1 MVGTQVLSQ
10 GVKKD
15 YRSRSNLNLSAGNDT
30 DWWQATTNSIGT
42 TFNGTTF
49 VTPKP
54 SARNTGKLSTIS
66 NFALANPD
74 YTAAVP
80 TEVSVFGRQLLDIQK
95 ILSCIVYKI
104 DDISDRSITFDASST
119 SVVDV
124 SNNRLT
130 LTNHGLLEGQR
141 VTYKAGGDRF
151 QDARDLIIA
160 NIDYIVEE
168 TIGDL
173 NATYPTLNYSGATC
187 ARDTRL
193 VIAAWANDLKYGGNY
208 FTLAATNSYVG
219 GVVSQGNAYIDAGNL
234 LKDNKNL
241 IAAEAVYQMLQDA
254 TVGIPSG
261 YAGVPGGDQN
271 CIDDIV
277 DVVEAIAYNL
287 TYGANSEVWDAA
299 NYYVNTVH
307 LDGEETQSI
316 WAFNKAK
323 ELAAS
328 IIINQDVTITGN
340 HGYTQV
346 KNTGVT
352 FDAAICATVDSAM
365 DTLFNIV
372 TTAISTD
379 SLSTV
384 TRTNPVNYIRHIAG
398 EETETIFAFNKA
410 RDLCNLAVTNS
421 LPAGTYTNRLPQTD
435 LSITTDSGG
444 CTDVKSAITTL
455 AGIITNGIDNPST
468 LPVSNTGNYPNNRT
482 GTPVGG
488 LTHDGTYYVK
498 YVDANTIELATTDG
512 GNAID
517 ITSVGTG
524 VGHTIRM
531 FIDGH
536 NDTFLIRTNEIDIGT
551 KIGKTAAKSQLLV
564 MTNGIVTN
572 PATYTFANNSITFIT
587 PPLSGTEVLM
597 MYYDRQSYTSS
608 FQLDQIGDELKAF
621 DVANGLTPGSG
632 YSDGTYTDIPLKNNL
647 GSGTG
652 ATADITVTNGSVSN
666 VVLNNAGNGYTSN
679 DVLGISDPRVGEQL
693 VKPFLPS
700 TATYAP
706 TSGEM
711 VLPIGSGH
719 GLSAP
724 TTHTASTATYDP
736 NTGLMVVTINNHGFI
751 NGDQVKF
758 ADNSITF
765 SCAFGGATGA
775 AAEKSYPRSTDYA
788 SDRWLQVFDVTT
800 NTFTVQV
807 LDTIPSTN
815 VDPHTFVSAVSNGIK
830 KAVSTVRIANE
841 SLQFSCPYN
850 GGGTASYPRATDP
863 IGTQGKMKDIPV
875 EAVGTSTITVNAL
888 NGTTAT
894 NTDTHTWVG
903 LSPYQFQPTDIAY
916 TPTTGEMVITVT
928 GHPLIKGDRI
938 FFANNSLTFTCGL
951 DNNATQHTYPRVG
964 DPSEGAWHTID
975 AVTTDTFTVYV
986 GVSSDTSTHTFVSA
1000 TSTAVTRAV
1009 VSYGVY
1015 AYSKGADAAS
1025 LMRANQNFIA
1035 TTAYGRMMAN
1045 NPGFS
1050 SSYQAKCI
1058 RDTKIL
1064 VDAVADNIEFGG
1076 NDATY
1081 DSASF
1086 YVGTVHLTG
1095 EEDQSVEVFNAA
1107 RDICR
1112 QVMRNL
1118 TVITNGYTVGT
1129 QIKDNTISNDSGSTS
1144 YSEAC
1149 CIDTAS
1155 SISTLWGIVTQAVG
1169 TTAGGSG
1176 NLNNITRTSASQ
1188 PYFQIKVDTVT
1199 FDGIDTAFTTL
1210 SGGSTQVL
1218 PASDNFLI
1226 FLNST
1231 FQVKGTTE
1239 SYTYTG
1245 STLTF
1250 NEPPVPGMDFYG
1262 FYLGKLTLLDEIA
1275 PFFDSSKKTFV
1286 MRQDTEP
1293 FSLESDNPNVEAQ
1306 NNLLIFLNGIYQEPG
1321 VAFSLTGSIIDFSEA
1336 PRAGSTCNMFI
1347 FTGSASDVLISNTFN
1362 SVDVGDRFQ
1371 IASEGS
1377 DRSVAKVSSSTTI
1390 DSYEYTGLRPTTA
1403 QFVATVVNG
1412 IVTQVTVT
1420 DPGSN
1425 YEVPPILVFTGGGG
1439 EGAFAETTIE
1449 QGSGKV
1455 TGVINLQGGT
1465 GYTSGT
1471 PVVVPTHPM
1480 ALERKQRDRLISGS
1494 KNLATTYLTQTLSDS
1509 GTTINLKNVWYD
1521 TSQKNGFPDEG
1532 EVLIPFYNTTVTP
1545 PVWCCER
1552 ILYGAKDTSNET
1564 LTVATGGRGYL
1575 GTTAAAHTVL
1585 TGTYNSSGTSCAV
1598 TTSGNHNLST
1608 GQRIYLDFTSGTG
1621 FDGTYIVTVTGAT
1634 TFTVEFPFSRTTSGN
1649 VSLLPEVRLRSL

>member
-1 MVGTQVLSQ
+1 
-10 GVKKD
+10 
-15 YRSRSNLNLSAGNDT
+15 
-30 DWWQATTNSIGT
+30 
-42 TFNGTTF
+42 
-49 VTPKP
+49 
-54 SARNTGKLSTIS
+54 
-66 NFALANPD
+66 
-74 YTAAVP
+74 
-80 TEVSVFGRQLLDIQK
+80 
-95 ILSCIVYKI
+95 
-104 DDISDRSITFDASST
+104 
-119 SVVDV
+119 
-124 SNNRLT
+124 
-130 LTNHGLLEGQR
+130 
-141 VTYKAGGDRF
+141 
-151 QDARDLIIA
+151 
-160 NIDYIVEE
+160 
-168 TIGDL
+168 
-173 NATYPTLNYSGATC
+173 
-187 ARDTRL
+187 
-193 VIAAWANDLKYGGNY
+193 
-208 FTLAATNSYVG
+208 
-219 GVVSQGNAYIDAGNL
+219 
-234 LKDNKNL
+234 
-241 IAAEAVYQMLQDA
+241 
-254 TVGIPSG
+254 
-261 YAGVPGGDQN
+261 
-271 CIDDIV
+271 
-277 DVVEAIAYNL
+277 
-287 TYGANSEVWDAA
+287 
-299 NYYVNTVH
+299 
-307 LDGEETQSI
+307 
-316 WAFNKAK
+316 
-323 ELAAS
+323 
-328 IIINQDVTITGN
+328 
-340 HGYTQV
+340 
-346 KNTGVT
+346 
-352 FDAAICATVDSAM
+352 
-365 DTLFNIV
+365 
-372 TTAISTD
+372 
-379 SLSTV
+379 
-384 TRTNPVNYIRHIAG
+384 
-398 EETETIFAFNKA
+398 
-410 RDLCNLAVTNS
+410 
-421 LPAGTYTNRLPQTD
+421 
-435 LSITTDSGG
+435 
-444 CTDVKSAITTL
+444 
-455 AGIITNGIDNPST
+455 
-468 LPVSNTGNYPNNRT
+468 
-482 GTPVGG
+482 
-488 LTHDGTYYVK
+488 
-498 YVDANTIELATTDG
+498 
-512 GNAID
+512 
-517 ITSVGTG
+517 
-524 VGHTIRM
+524 
-531 FIDGH
+531 
-536 NDTFLIRTNEIDIGT
+536 
-551 KIGKTAAKSQLLV
+551 
-564 MTNGIVTN
+564 
-572 PATYTFANNSITFIT
+572 
-587 PPLSGTEVLM
+587 
-597 MYYDRQSYTSS
+597 
-608 FQLDQIGDELKAF
+608 
-621 DVANGLTPGSG
+621 
-632 YSDGTYTDIPLKNNL
+632 
-647 GSGTG
+647 
-652 ATADITVTNGSVSN
+652 
-666 VVLNNAGNGYTSN
+666 
-679 DVLGISDPRVGEQL
+679 
-693 VKPFLPS
+693 
-700 TATYAP
+700 
-706 TSGEM
+706 
-711 VLPIGSGH
+711 
-719 GLSAP
+719 
-724 TTHTASTATYDP
+724 
-736 NTGLMVVTINNHGFI
+736 
-751 NGDQVKF
+751 
-758 ADNSITF
+758 
-765 SCAFGGATGA
+765 
-775 AAEKSYPRSTDYA
+775 
-788 SDRWLQVFDVTT
+788 
-800 NTFTVQV
+800 
-807 LDTIPSTN
+807 
-815 VDPHTFVSAVSNGIK
+815 
-830 KAVSTVRIANE
+830 
-841 SLQFSCPYN
+841 
-850 GGGTASYPRATDP
+850 
-863 IGTQGKMKDIPV
+863 
-875 EAVGTSTITVNAL
+875 
-888 NGTTAT
+888 
-894 NTDTHTWVG
+894 
-903 LSPYQFQPTDIAY
+903 
-916 TPTTGEMVITVT
+916 MVITVT

-1575 GTTAAAHTVL
+1575 GTTAAAHVVL
-1585 TGTYNSSGTSCAV
+1585 TGTYSSSGTSCTV
-1598 TTSGNHNLST
+1598 TTASNHNLST